1 MRKRLI
7 RRYVKYRMRSR
18 DIQIEILIYK
28 YKRYN
33 LVPGFGNLVGLLFFC
48 VFFYGTL
55 KKMRKPKEAEY
66 TRKRGCRYVCD

>member
-1 MRKRLI
+1 MRRL
-7 RRYVKYRMRSR
+7 YFVSFANHGF
-18 DIQIEILIYK
+18 EISHLSGSAWK
-28 YKRYN
+28 YKRCN